1 MDFDPIAER
10 KQEQK
15 ATAWL
20 RLWTSR
26 QPELLSMQLAH
37 KHRPASGKPVSAC
50 LWKSGAFNICYRVRY
65 NNNNNEEPDIIIRF
79 ATLGRAILRREKVQN
94 EVATMN
100 YIRKTTS
107 IPIPEVYASGI
118 CWAGPYI
125 IMSAIEGVPLS
136 QLLKNH
142 SSSAGRPVLNPKI
155 SNHSLKH
162 AYREMAIL
170 VLELSRVEFDSIGAL
185 EETEHDCFSITKR
198 PLTFNMNELMASA
211 NLPLEAFPPPSH
223 TFTSSTDYLYSLAT
237 QHLLHLRLQQR
248 KPSLTS
254 EEDFQR
260 KLIARYL
267 FLNLTKNL
275 DLTNPQGPFRL
286 YCDDFR
292 PSNVLMNLNTSRVS
306 AVIDWEF
313 TYAAPAEFTYVAPW
327 WLLLESPEDW
337 EGDLHQFP
345 DRNLPRFNV
354 FLEVLR
360 ECEDELM
367 GQGLLLESQRLASRM
382 GESLD
387 NGLFWVCLAARYS
400 SMFDEIYWE
409 FVDRRFYGDLGSL
422 QDRVRLLSEE
432 QRWEMDELV
441 RGKLGRCDRGEDE
454 FDDHYPIDV
463 LLEL

>member
-1 MDFDPIAER
+1 
-10 KQEQK
+10 
-15 ATAWL
+15 
-20 RLWTSR
+20 
-26 QPELLSMQLAH
+26 
-37 KHRPASGKPVSAC
+37 
-50 LWKSGAFNICYRVRY
+50 
-65 NNNNNEEPDIIIRF
+65 
-79 ATLGRAILRREKVQN
+79 
-94 EVATMN
+94 MN
-100 YIRKTTS
+100 YLRKTTS

-125 IMSAIEGVPLS
+125 IMSFIEGVPLS
-136 QLLKNH
+136 QLLKDH
-142 SSSAGRPVLNPKI
+142 SVEGRPVLNPQI

-170 VLELSRVEFDSIGAL
+170 VLELSRVEFDFIGAL
-185 EETEHDCFSITKR
+185 EETEHDCYNITKR

-237 QHLLHLRLQQR
+237 QHLLHLRLQQQ
-248 KPSLTS
+248 KPSITS

-267 FLNLTKNL
+267 FLDLTKNL
-275 DLTNPQGPFRL
+275 HLTNPQGPFRL

-292 PSNVLMNLNTSRVS
+292 PSNVLIDPTTSHVS

-327 WLLLESPEDW
+327 WLLLQSPEDW
-337 EGDLHQFP
+337 EGDLHQFL
-345 DRNLPRFNV
+345 DRYIPRFYV

-367 GQGLLLESQRLASRM
+367 GQGLLSESQRLSPRM

-432 QRWEMDELV
+432 QRGEMDELV
-441 RGKLGRCDRGEDE
+441 RGKIGQCDRGEDE

>member
-37 KHRPASGKPVSAC
+37 KHRPASGKPISAC

-65 NNNNNEEPDIIIRF
+65 NNNNEEPDIIIRF
-79 ATLGRAILRREKVQN
+79 AALGRAILRREKVQD

-100 YIRKTTS
+100 YLRKTTS

-136 QLLKNH
+136 QLLKDH
-142 SSSAGRPVLNPKI
+142 SSAGRPVLNPQI

-185 EETEHDCFSITKR
+185 EETQHGDLFTITKR

-211 NLPLEAFPPPSH
+211 NIPLEAFPPLSH

-237 QHLLHLRLQQR
+237 QHLHLRLQQQ
-248 KPSLTS
+248 KPSITS

-267 FLNLTKNL
+267 FLNLKKNL
-275 DLTNPQGPFRL
+275 HLTNPQGPFRL

-327 WLLLESPEDW
+327 WLLLQSPEDW
-337 EGDLHQFP
+337 EGDLHQFL
-345 DRNLPRFNV
+345 DRYIPRFHV

-360 ECEDELM
+360 ECENKLM

-432 QRWEMDELV
+432 QRREMDELV
-441 RGKLGRCDRGEDE
+441 RGKLGRCGRGEDE
-454 FDDHYPIDV
+454 FEDYYPIDV

>member
-1 MDFDPIAER
+1 MEFDHIAER

-15 ATAWL
+15 ATTWL
-20 RLWTSR
+20 RLWSNR
-26 QPELLSMQLAH
+26 QPELLSMHLAH
-37 KHRPASGKPVSAC
+37 KHRPASGKPISAC
-50 LWKSGAFNICYRVRY
+50 LWKSGAFNICYQVRY
-65 NNNNNEEPDIIIRF
+65 NNSNEEPDIIIRF
-79 ATLGRAILRREKVQN
+79 AALGRAILRREKVQN

-100 YIRKTTS
+100 YLRKTTS

-125 IMSAIEGVPLS
+125 IMSIIEGVPLS
-136 QLLKNH
+136 QLLKDH
-142 SSSAGRPVLNPKI
+142 SVEGRPVLNPQI

-170 VLELSRVEFDSIGAL
+170 VLELSRVELDSIGAL
-185 EETEHDCFSITKR
+185 QDTKHDCFTITKR

-223 TFTSSTDYLYSLAT
+223 TFTSSTDYFYSLAT
-237 QHLLHLRLQQR
+237 QHLLHLRLQQQN
-248 KPSLTS
+248 PSITS

-267 FLNLTKNL
+267 FQNLTKNL
-275 DLTNPQGPFRL
+275 HLTNPQGP
-286 YCDDFR
+286 
-292 PSNVLMNLNTSRVS
+292 S
-306 AVIDWEF
+306 
-313 TYAAPAEFTYVAPW
+313 FTYVAPW
-327 WLLLESPEDW
+327 WLLLQSPEDW
-337 EGDLHQFP
+337 EGDLHQFL
-345 DRNLPRFNV
+345 DRYIPRCNV

-360 ECEDELM
+360 ECEDELI
-367 GQGLLLESQRLASRM
+367 GQGLLSESQRLASRM

-387 NGLFWVCLAARYS
+387 NGLFWMCLAARYS
-400 SMFDEIYWE
+400 SMFDEIYWG

-432 QRWEMDELV
+432 QRREMDELV
-441 RGKLGRCDRGEDE
+441 RGKMGQCDRGEDE
-454 FDDHYPIDV
+454 FEDHYPIDM